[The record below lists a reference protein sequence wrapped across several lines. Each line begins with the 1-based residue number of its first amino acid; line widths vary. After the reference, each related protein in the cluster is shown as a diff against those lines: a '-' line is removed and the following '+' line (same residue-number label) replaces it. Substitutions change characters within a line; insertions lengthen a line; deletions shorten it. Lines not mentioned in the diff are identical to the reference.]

1 MTEKFHFLSSKV
13 LLQKPRIFNIQSLQN
28 KMNTPSAS
36 LKPQGNIN
44 PGEKGK
50 RDSSVSVINAAVI
63 EIAMWCDDL
72 TLLY

>member
-1 MTEKFHFLSSKV
+1 
-13 LLQKPRIFNIQSLQN
+13 
-28 KMNTPSAS
+28 MNTPSAS